1 MMNEFDSRELQE
13 MKKQLA
19 ILSQKLEKE
28 TIVNE
33 RLIRQSMKNKASSI
47 RRVAIFHTL
56 FSLFLIPYF
65 IWIAPHDLNISTGLC
80 YFTCFFMVLSLACD
94 YYIHTRFRPH
104 KFVQGNLLEI
114 QKDTLMMKKIYLD
127 WIKFIGLPFIVVFF
141 CWFIHDIRLAYPGE
155 ELNGIYYGIGFG
167 ILLGTT
173 IGIIQFKRIQNTAN
187 EILEQIEEMQVQ

>member
-47 RRVAIFHTL
+47 RRTAIVEAIITL
-56 FSLFLIPYF
+56 AMIPYF
-65 IWIAPHDLNISTGLC
+65 IFVMPKILAISTGLC

-94 YYIHTRFRPH
+94 YYIHTRFRPY

-141 CWFIHDIRLAYPGE
+141 CWFIHDIRLAYPNE
-155 ELNGIYYGIGFG
+155 ELNYFYYGMGFG
-167 ILLGTT
+167 IL
-173 IGIIQFKRIQNTAN
+173 IASIIAIIETRKIQHTAN

>member
-1 MMNEFDSRELQE
+1 MMNDFDSRELQE
-13 MKKQLA
+13 MKRQLA
-19 ILSQKLEKE
+19 ILTQKLDKE
-28 TIVNE
+28 TIVSE

-47 RRVAIFHTL
+47 RRTAIVEAIITL
-56 FSLFLIPYF
+56 AMIPYF
-65 IWIAPHDLNISTGLC
+65 IFVMPQILAISTGLC

-141 CWFIHDIRLAYPGE
+141 CWFIHDIRLAYPNE
-155 ELNGIYYGIGFG
+155 ELNYFYYGIGFG
-167 ILLGTT
+167 IL
-173 IGIIQFKRIQNTAN
+173 IASIIAIIETRKIQHTAN

>member
-1 MMNEFDSRELQE
+1 MMNDFDSRELQE

-94 YYIHTRFRPH
+94 YYIHTRFRPK

-127 WIKFIGLPFIVVFF
+127 WIKFIGLPFIVVFI
-141 CWFIHDIRLAYPGE
+141 CWFIHDIRLAYPNE
-155 ELNGIYYGIGFG
+155 ELNYIYYGIGFG
-167 ILLGTT
+167 ILIGSIVGT
-173 IGIIQFKRIQNTAN
+173 ISFRKIQRTAN
-187 EILEQIEEMQVQ
+187 EILEQIEEMQA

>member
-1 MMNEFDSRELQE
+1 MMNDFDSRELQE
-13 MKKQLA
+13 MKKQLS

-47 RRVAIFHTL
+47 RRTAIVEAIITL
-56 FSLFLIPYF
+56 AMIPYF
-65 IWIAPHDLNISTGLC
+65 IFVMPQILAISTGLC

-94 YYIHTRFRPH
+94 YYIHTRFRPY

-141 CWFIHDIRLAYPGE
+141 CWFIHDIRLAYPNE
-155 ELNGIYYGIGFG
+155 ELNYFYYGIGFG
-167 ILLGTT
+167 IL
-173 IGIIQFKRIQNTAN
+173 IASIIAIIETRKIQHTAN

>member
-1 MMNEFDSRELQE
+1 MMNDFDSRELQE
-13 MKKQLA
+13 MKKQLS
-19 ILSQKLEKE
+19 ILTQKLEKE

-94 YYIHTRFRPH
+94 YYIHTRFRPY

-141 CWFIHDIRLAYPGE
+141 CWFIHDIRLAYPNE
-155 ELNGIYYGIGFG
+155 ELNYIYYGIGFG
-167 ILLGTT
+167 ILIGSIVVT
-173 IGIIQFKRIQNTAN
+173 ISFRKIQRTAN
-187 EILEQIEEMQVQ
+187 EILEQIEEMQA

>member
-80 YFTCFFMVLSLACD
+80 YFTCFFMVLSLVCD
-94 YYIHTRFRPH
+94 YYIHTRFRPK
-104 KFVQGNLLEI
+104 KFIQGNLLEI
-114 QKDTLMMKKIYLD
+114 RKDTLMMKKIYVN
-127 WIKFIGLPFIVVFF
+127 WIKFIGLPFLIVFF
-141 CWFIHDIRLAYPGE
+141 SWLVHDIRLAYPDE
-155 ELNGIYYGIGFG
+155 NLNVIYYGIGFS
-167 ILLGTT
+167 ILVG
-173 IGIIQFKRIQNTAN
+173 GIIGFIQYRKIQNVAN
-187 EILEQIEEMQVQ
+187 EILEQIEDISEK

>member
-94 YYIHTRFRPH
+94 YYIHTRFRPY

-141 CWFIHDIRLAYPGE
+141 CWFIHDIRLAYPNE
-155 ELNGIYYGIGFG
+155 ELNYIYYGIGFG
-167 ILLGTT
+167 ILIGSIVGT
-173 IGIIQFKRIQNTAN
+173 ISFRKIQRTAN
-187 EILEQIEEMQVQ
+187 EILEQIEEMQA